1 MTSGS
6 ALFDTNILID
16 LFSGRREAKQA
27 LEAWPPQ
34 NAISLITWME
44 VMVGAKKYHQ
54 EQRTRMALSTFN
66 IINISQDIAER
77 SVALR
82 QEYKLKLPDAIIL
95 ATAQLHRLELI
106 TVSDAGE
113 SFLTTLVSQEGK
125 RAARAARNHTAELT
139 PLRRGT

>member
-1 MTSGS
+1 MEHM
-6 ALFDTNILID
+6 AVFDTNILID
-16 LFSGRREAKQA
+16 LFNNRVEAA
-27 LEAWPPQ
+27 DAIDHAASHR
-34 NAISLITWME
+34 AISLITWME

-106 TVSDAGE
+106 TRNTKDFAGIPG
-113 SFLTTLVSQEGK
+113 V
-125 RAARAARNHTAELT
+125 AT
-139 PLRRGT
+139 PYEIHPE

>member
-1 MTSGS
+1 
-6 ALFDTNILID
+6 
-16 LFSGRREAKQA
+16 
-27 LEAWPPQ
+27 
-34 NAISLITWME
+34 
-44 VMVGAKKYHQ
+44 MVGAKKYHQ

-106 TVSDAGE
+106 T
-113 SFLTTLVSQEGK
+113 
-125 RAARAARNHTAELT
+125 RNTKDFTGIPGVVT
-139 PLRRGT
+139 PYEIHPE

>member
-95 ATAQLHRLELI
+95 ATAQLHRLGNDSNLLI
-106 TVSDAGE
+106 VFYVQIVPDD
-113 SFLTTLVSQEGK
+113 FVMQLH
-125 RAARAARNHTAELT
+125 RF
-139 PLRRGT
+139 